1 MNLMQA
7 VTPYLG
13 KYYSQEWA
21 RKHILQQSDE
31 DIEDIDAQISE
42 ESTEE
47 RWMTPEQLQ
56 AKQQADQQAAAEQQQ
71 QQQEVQPLAN
81 DEDTDAT
88 PETDELNQKLR
99 DAQTTVAL
107 LKPQKKRSMQD
118 EARYKS
124 AIMTLA
130 TNK

>member
-1 MNLMQA
+1 
-7 VTPYLG
+7 
-13 KYYSQEWA
+13 
-21 RKHILQQSDE
+21 
-31 DIEDIDAQISE
+31 
-42 ESTEE
+42 
-47 RWMTPEQLQ
+47 LQ
-56 AKQQADQQAAAEQQQ
+56 AKQQADQQAAAEQQ